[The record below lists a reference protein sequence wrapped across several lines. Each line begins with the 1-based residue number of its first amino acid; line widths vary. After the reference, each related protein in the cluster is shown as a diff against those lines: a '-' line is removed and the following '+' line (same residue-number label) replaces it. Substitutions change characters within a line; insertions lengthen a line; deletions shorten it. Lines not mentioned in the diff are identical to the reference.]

1 MAEFIPAFM
10 LGGERVTAHD
20 GLGFLLT
27 LSAEETLERKRSH
40 IKNVP
45 LSSLSGIQ
53 KPGTPAGLN

>member
-1 MAEFIPAFM
+1 MCSGSITVGVGLAK
-10 LGGERVTAHD
+10 VD
-20 GLGFLLT
+20 GSG
-27 LSAEETLERKRSH
+27 SRSVEETIERKRSH